1 MEQGVP
7 WQPLIDLIETFYP
20 KKGSK
25 GAHHQYAQD
34 LLDEAMTRV
43 RQNPS
48 QTGAVGYWG
57 LAALALGRQTE
68 AIQLLKLSVSSRCYS
83 APVIFATPFLKPYAD
98 TSAYRLFVQK
108 MRQSFPTL
116 S

>member
-1 MEQGVP
+1 MGKQ
-7 WQPLIDLIETFYP
+7 
-20 KKGSK
+20 
-25 GAHHQYAQD
+25 
-34 LLDEAMTRV
+34 R
-43 RQNPS
+43 
-48 QTGAVGYWG
+48 
-57 LAALALGRQTE
+57 LATLAFERQTE
-68 AIQLLKLSVSSRCYS
+68 AIQLLELSVSKRCYS